1 MANMTFKASL
11 LPNTNLG
18 YSLGSEDQ
26 RWKINGYTLEDTYV
40 KKSGD
45 TMSGTLTIKK
55 SEPTYVLKNTSYGGE
70 ETNARVTLT
79 MTNTGHQGLW
89 SSGYF
94 DGTNYTTSGK
104 WLIERQPNG
113 EIIVNGNASSADK
126 WKNTRT
132 LTIGNKSQN
141 IDGSNDISY
150 SLHDINYTNIA
161 IGTATSWNY
170 TTPGVYGVAS
180 SAAFTG
186 EGHPESTN
194 GGLTPYRYG
203 QLLVYRA
210 NNYGISQFYI
220 SHHDS
225 SSSNYGIKY
234 RTGWNSNYEST
245 WSTLL
250 DNTNYTQYTVTKT
263 GEGASG
269 TWGINITGNSAT
281 TTKLATARTIW
292 GQSFNGTANISGQM
306 NDVGPGMHLPAGQT
320 TFQFLTSANY
330 AGNGYFGKVG
340 LSGNYAD
347 INSNIGSHSLYVNG
361 STRVQ
366 SAIYRPSDTLGS
378 SWVGSRSLSNMCI
391 AVDASDS
398 TSSVAYSLCGIKF
411 PSKTFAI
418 SSERANPQFGI
429 YGWNNSRTENGY
441 DWAFYLANNGYFYAN
456 TRIYGAVWNDYAEK
470 RNIPEAQE
478 TDWKD
483 EECAAHPYAGR
494 CVKENGD
501 DTMSFST
508 ERLQKGCKII
518 SDTFGYCV
526 GETNDCKTPI
536 AVSGRVLAY
545 LLEDREIAK
554 EHIGDFVCSGPNGT
568 VSIMTTEEYFK
579 CPQAVVGTISAV
591 PDYEEW
597 GTGHVKVDGR
607 IWIYVR

>member
-18 YSLGSEDQ
+18 YSLGSNDKQ
-26 RWKINGYTLEDTYV
+26 WNI
-40 KKSGD
+40 
-45 TMSGTLTIKK
+45 
-55 SEPTYVLKNTSYGGE
+55 YGE
-70 ETNARVTLT
+70 L
-79 MTNTGHQGLW
+79 
-89 SSGYF
+89 
-94 DGTNYTTSGK
+94 
-104 WLIERQPNG
+104 
-113 EIIVNGNASSADK
+113 NGNASSADK

-141 IDGSNDISY
+141 IDGSSDISY

-186 EGHPESTN
+186 EGHPESNN

-203 QLLVYRA
+203 QLLVYQA
-210 NNYGISQFYI
+210 SSYGISQFYI

-225 SSSNYGIKY
+225 SSSYYGIKY

-250 DNTNYTQYTVTKT
+250 DSTNYTQYTVTKT
-263 GEGASG
+263 GSGANG
-269 TWGINITGNSAT
+269 TWGINISGSAT
-281 TTKLATARTIW
+281 TLKDRTNNTLTYSNYGAAGLAASAITW
-292 GQSFNGTANISGQM
+292 
-306 NDVGPGMHLPAGQT
+306 
-320 TFQFLTSANY
+320 LTCW
-330 AGNGYFGKVG
+330 NGYELRAISKAEMANAVDSSHKWVR
-340 LSGNYAD
+340 LSGDTMTGNLLRTAD
-347 INSNIGSHSLYVNG
+347 SVGSN
-361 STRVQ
+361 
-366 SAIYRPSDTLGS
+366 
-378 SWVGSRSLSNMCI
+378 WVGSRDK
-391 AVDASDS
+391 AVVGINASDS
-398 TSSVAYSLCGIKF
+398 SSSVAYSLCRIKF

-526 GETNDCKTPI
+526 GETDDCKTPI

-545 LLEDREIAK
+545 LLEDRETAK

-579 CPQAVVGTISAV
+579 CPQAVVGTISAI